1 MTSRAR
7 GNKCMAIAATV
18 ILLCS
23 GCANVESIRREIL
36 ADRSRSYDRWLKAHR
51 SRRERE
57 QVIKGALSLQDAVK
71 LALANNK
78 SLLAVAEEKE
88 IARGRIVESY
98 SGALPWLT
106 ATGRY
111 SRLDEVGSFD
121 IGGQN
126 VSLGFEDNYSA
137 GLEVK
142 QPLYRGG
149 AIGAAI
155 RAAAIYA
162 CLSDEAVRDKV
173 QDTIYKVAK
182 AYSEVLLAKH
192 LYEANEHALKSTESH
207 RDDVKEKL
215 AQGVVSRLDVL
226 RAEVDVSNF
235 KAETIRQD
243 NRIKLARTNLLR
255 SMGVSQESDI
265 ELSSE
270 LTYERME
277 MDIEEAVRV
286 ACENRPDL
294 REAELN
300 VRLQKEALRVAQSKY
315 LPEIDLTF
323 NQDWANPDPH
333 NSTLDEWGDAWTAGV
348 TVSWPL
354 FDGMRREGR
363 VQREKATLKQKKIR
377 LADTE
382 EQTLLEIRQAVLNV
396 RSAAEFVGSQGLNR
410 AKAQEA
416 LRLAEVG
423 YREGINS
430 EVEVIDARAA
440 FIKAVGL
447 YHEAVFNHVVAM
459 LDLQKAVGTLGP
471 PLPREGEKNGSDQA
485 RS

>member
-1 MTSRAR
+1 MLRNR
-7 GNKCMAIAATV
+7 YMAAAAA
-18 ILLCS
+18 ILLAS
-23 GCANVESIRREIL
+23 GCANVESIRREVL
-36 ADRSRSYDRWLKAHR
+36 VDRTKSYNKWLKAHR
-51 SRRERE
+51 SRRESE
-57 QVIKGALSLQDAVK
+57 PVLKGNLSLQDAVK

-78 SLLAVAEEKE
+78 SLLAVVEEKE

-98 SGALPWLT
+98 SGALPELT

-111 SRLDEVGSFD
+111 VRLDEVVSFD
-121 IGGQN
+121 IEGQN

-162 CLSDEAVRDKV
+162 CLSDETVRGKV
-173 QDTIYKVAK
+173 QETIYEVTK
-182 AYSEVLLAKH
+182 AYFEVLLAKH
-192 LYEANEHALKSTESH
+192 LYEANEQALRSAESH
-207 RDDVKEKL
+207 RADVKEKL

-243 NRIKLARTNLLR
+243 NRVKLAETNLLK
-255 SMGVSQESDI
+255 SMGVSQESGI
-265 ELSSE
+265 VLSGELI
-270 LTYERME
+270 YEAVE
-277 MDIEEAVRV
+277 THFEEAVRL

-300 VRLQKEALRVAQSKY
+300 VHLQEQALRVARSKY
-315 LPEIDLTF
+315 LPEIDLSF
-323 NQDWANPDPH
+323 NQDWAQPDPH

-348 TVSWPL
+348 TVRWPL
-354 FDGMRREGR
+354 FDGMKREGR

-382 EQTLLEIRQAVLNV
+382 EQALLEIRQAVLNL
-396 RSAAEFVGSQGLNR
+396 RSAAEFVASQDLNQ
-410 AKAQEA
+410 AKAKEA
-416 LRLAEVG
+416 FNLVEIG
-423 YREGINS
+423 YREGISS
-430 EVEVIDARAA
+430 EVEVTDARAA
-440 FIKAVGL
+440 FTKAVGL
-447 YHEAVFNHVVAM
+447 YYQAVYDHKIAR

-471 PLPREGEKNGSDQA
+471 SAGESEEEEK
-485 RS
+485 